1 MFRMVWV
8 LGALLAPQLAFA
20 LPEATLRRSGF
31 VVLWEG
37 EAALGPCM
45 TAQDHAWLD
54 RYRFSCD
61 VRPYGAIFHRGAAKL
76 YARKVG
82 EGSGARIEAFLC
94 FAGRSDCV
102 EGSLARRD

>member
-1 MFRMVWV
+1 MVRVVCV
-8 LGALLAPQLAFA
+8 LAALLAPPVALA
-20 LPEATLRRSGF
+20 LPEAALRRGGF
-31 VVLWEG
+31 VALWEG

-45 TAQDHAWLD
+45 SAADHAWLD

-61 VRPYGAIFHRGAAKL
+61 VRPYGAIFHRGAATL

-94 FAGRSDCV
+94 FAGRADCV